1 MHKLFLGVESFD
13 MPSLDPMNI
22 DYVAVEQAGGTSA
35 FNLKSSF
42 RNAQILGLAPSRIVR
57 TAVRFKK
64 FTIKSDS
71 YTERL
76 DLVGSY
82 TMKGQIL
89 VLPIRGE
96 GFANVSMHEMITRH
110 EIIGDYFT
118 GSDGNKYVNITN
130 YKIKFNPKRVTF
142 RFDNLFNGD
151 KLLGGTMNRFMN
163 DNWEPVFGGI
173 IPGYEENFGNRF
185 KDVANKLFHQVP
197 FEIIFPE

>member
-1 MHKLFLGVESFD
+1 
-13 MPSLDPMNI
+13 MPPLDPMDI
-22 DYVAVEQAGGTSA
+22 DFVAVEQAGGTSA

-42 RNAQILGLAPSRIVR
+42 RNAQILGLEPSRIVR
-57 TAVRFKK
+57 AAVRFKK

-76 DLVGSY
+76 DFVGSY
-82 TMKGQIL
+82 TMNGQIL

-96 GFANVSMHEMITRH
+96 GFANVSMHDMITRH
-110 EIIGDYFT
+110 EITGEYFT
-118 GSDGNKYVNITN
+118 GSDGIKHVNITN
-130 YKIKFNPKRVTF
+130 FKIKFNPKKVIF

-163 DNWEPVFGGI
+163 DNWEPVFNGI
-173 IPGYEENFGNRF
+173 IPGYEENFGKRF

-197 FEIIFPE
+197 FDAIFPE